1 MKKRRWSNEAKLG
14 IVLAGLQGQSV
25 SLICQEN
32 GISQSLYYKWRDQF
46 MANASRAFDSDKAP
60 TKQMKLEA
68 ENSKLKRLVGELHL
82 ELKKTEEWL

>member
-1 MKKRRWSNEAKLG
+1 MIRRRWSNEAKLG
-14 IVLAGLQGQSV
+14 IILSGLQGRSV

-46 MANASRAFDSDKAP
+46 MANATRAFDSDKVSA
-60 TKQMKLEA
+60 KQVRLET
-68 ENSKLKRLVGELHL
+68 ENNKLKRLIGELHL